1 MRVEMLEMLG
11 AERLVYG
18 QLGDTAFTLR
28 IEGIRPPPKAGETVM
43 LRVEPGNM
51 HWFDVGTG
59 QRV

>member
-1 MRVEMLEMLG
+1 VDMLEMLG

-18 QLGDTAFTLR
+18 RLGDAAFTLR
-28 IEGIRPPPKAGETVM
+28 IEGIRTPPKAGETVQ

-51 HWFDVGTG
+51 HWFDAATG